1 MDVTGCAETVAMLAN
16 VFALAPALLLQSSMD
31 STCDVYVPLLQRAI
45 EPERV
50 FGDEGQDP
58 RAWPHV
64 VPLFD
69 PVVVDVF
76 APEEEVLQE
85 VREEHVG
92 HEEDPVMGEWLEDQ
106 QLNDRG
112 QCEEEEEVENIDL
125 RGPRRAPIMLDQLR
139 EMIPKLV
146 EISECA
152 ACKQIVQEGKVLH
165 CGHCLCDPCLNQHLQ
180 YQRRQRVE
188 TSCPMC
194 RTVVKPGDIQDHH
207 VLSSLLSGIK
217 MIQAI
222 SKLQ

>member
-1 MDVTGCAETVAMLAN
+1 MNLKINQFN
-16 VFALAPALLLQSSMD
+16 VIGHRRGNAGELIVQRHQHWFPPHQ
-31 STCDVYVPLLQRAI
+31 YYYNHVPLLQRAI
-45 EPERV
+45 EPKRV

-76 APEEEVLQE
+76 ASEEGVLHEE

-92 HEEDPVMGEWLEDQ
+92 HEEDPVMGEWLENQ

-112 QCEEEEEVENIDL
+112 QGEEEEEVENIDL

-152 ACKQIVQEGKVLH
+152 ACKQIVQEGKLLH
-165 CGHCLCDPCLNQHLQ
+165 CGHCLCDPCEKTTSGNIVPNVPN
-180 YQRRQRVE
+180 RR
-188 TSCPMC
+188 
-194 RTVVKPGDIQDHH
+194 
-207 VLSSLLSGIK
+207 
-217 MIQAI
+217 
-222 SKLQ
+222 